1 MGVERKNDFGKNS
14 PERQYVFPPA
24 LIAFS
29 LICIYA
35 SSNLVSSYTCF
46 ILIYIRKGGKKEEC
60 TTGAK
65 MSIALETLADIISS
79 NPARNKKIYSSNE

>member
-1 MGVERKNDFGKNS
+1 MFYFDIHKV
-14 PERQYVFPPA
+14 
-24 LIAFS
+24 
-29 LICIYA
+29 
-35 SSNLVSSYTCF
+35 
-46 ILIYIRKGGKKEEC
+46 GGEKKEEC

>member
-1 MGVERKNDFGKNS
+1 M
-14 PERQYVFPPA
+14 Y
-24 LIAFS
+24 
-29 LICIYA
+29 IYTFKC
-35 SSNLVSSYTCF
+35 SFFLYMFYFDIHKV
-46 ILIYIRKGGKKEEC
+46 GGEKKEEC

>member
-1 MGVERKNDFGKNS
+1 MFHFD
-14 PERQYVFPPA
+14 
-24 LIAFS
+24 I
-29 LICIYA
+29 
-35 SSNLVSSYTCF
+35 NLHKVG
-46 ILIYIRKGGKKEEC
+46 GGKKEEC